1 MQRRRKCSSSGL
13 RSSSAMMSSL
23 HQKSWQQP
31 FHHDQ
36 ARKNSSLL
44 LLFFFQV
51 FFYAQQQT
59 LLLSFCNPT
68 FTSLYFTSF
77 YVFQIL
83 RLSKVIPSL
92 VLDHVVQNAQYFIF
106 CVSPFL
112 SFLLRDLFLLEIC
125 VPKIVFLVVIFFR
138 NPEMHQPILQSYGSY

>member
-1 MQRRRKCSSSGL
+1 
-13 RSSSAMMSSL
+13 
-23 HQKSWQQP
+23 
-31 FHHDQ
+31 
-36 ARKNSSLL
+36 L

-77 YVFQIL
+77 YFFQIL

-92 VLDHVVQNAQYFIF
+92 VLDHVVQNAQYSIF

-112 SFLLRDLFLLEIC
+112 SFILRDLFLLEIC
-125 VPKIVFLVVIFFR
+125 VPKIVCNFFSESR
-138 NPEMHQPILQSYGSY
+138 NAPTHTPKLW

>member
-1 MQRRRKCSSSGL
+1 
-13 RSSSAMMSSL
+13 
-23 HQKSWQQP
+23 
-31 FHHDQ
+31 
-36 ARKNSSLL
+36 L

-77 YVFQIL
+77 YFFQIL
-83 RLSKVIPSL
+83 RLSKIIPSL

-125 VPKIVFLVVIFFR
+125 VPKIFFLVVIFFSESR
-138 NPEMHQPILQSYGSY
+138 NAPTHTPKLW